1 VCRILDLTDSKG
13 FHCMNLFADLGADVT
28 RVEKPGDPARNV
40 PPLADDMPHPEK
52 GPSFLHCNGTHEV
65 LHST

>member
-13 FHCMNLFADLGADVT
+13 FHCMNLLADLGADVT

-40 PPLADDMPHPEK
+40 PPFADAIPHPEK
-52 GPSFLHCNGTHEV
+52 SPYFLHCNATHEV
-65 LHST
+65 